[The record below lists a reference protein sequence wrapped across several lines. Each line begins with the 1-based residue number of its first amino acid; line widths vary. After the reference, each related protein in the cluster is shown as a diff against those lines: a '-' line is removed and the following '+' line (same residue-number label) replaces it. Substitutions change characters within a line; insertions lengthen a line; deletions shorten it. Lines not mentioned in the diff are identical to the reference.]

1 MEGVETV
8 AEAVATDPFCDRRVT
23 LAQALSSGAAAG
35 RIAPMFADAVEVRAG
50 GR

>member
-1 MEGVETV
+1 MA
-8 AEAVATDPFCDRRVT
+8 AEAAATDPFCDRRVT
-23 LAQALSSGAAAG
+23 PAVALSSRAAAG

>member
-1 MEGVETV
+1 MEGVETA
-8 AEAVATDPFCDRRVT
+8 AEAGATDPFCDRRVT
-23 LAQALSSGAAAG
+23 PALALSSRAAAG

>member
-1 MEGVETV
+1 MEGVETAAV
-8 AEAVATDPFCDRRVT
+8 AVATDPFCDRRVT
-23 LAQALSSGAAAG
+23 SALALSSRAAAG